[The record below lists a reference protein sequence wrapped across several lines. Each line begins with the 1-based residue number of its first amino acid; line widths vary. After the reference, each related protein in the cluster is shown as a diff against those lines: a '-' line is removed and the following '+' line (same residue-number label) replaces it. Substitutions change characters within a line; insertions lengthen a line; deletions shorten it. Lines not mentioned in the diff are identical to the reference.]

1 MAAAVLHNKSLNL
14 TKPNFLVSS
23 SGTSDWHKGEGPNPY
38 SLRVWESAGYKYEHV
53 SRHFSADLFD
63 QRDLILAMDLA
74 NRANILKS
82 TRNKADIDKVMM
94 LRSFDPTLINLETTS
109 PDGESLQIPDPWGE
123 EITAYREV
131 LEMVESSIDGLI
143 KYFKD

>member
-1 MAAAVLHNKSLNL
+1 
-14 TKPNFLVSS
+14 
-23 SGTSDWHKGEGPNPY
+23 
-38 SLRVWESAGYKYEHV
+38 
-53 SRHFSADLFD
+53 
-63 QRDLILAMDLA
+63 MDLA